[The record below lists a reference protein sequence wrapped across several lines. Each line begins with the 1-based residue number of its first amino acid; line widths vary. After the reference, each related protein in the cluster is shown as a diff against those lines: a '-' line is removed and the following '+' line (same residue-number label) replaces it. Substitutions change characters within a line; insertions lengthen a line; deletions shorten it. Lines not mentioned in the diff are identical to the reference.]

1 MDALVTFSIMPNFRA
16 PLRQS
21 GGVFRRFPQFSI

>member
-1 MDALVTFSIMPNFRA
+1 MDALVTFSIMPNFGA